1 MCLQR
6 SCFRYIYIYIYTI
19 PIQVFQAARCEP
31 FAYTSVHARVL
42 QALASAIRSDEPALL
57 VGDTGTG
64 KTSVVQHVGRLLGRE
79 VLVYN
84 FNEQSESTELV
95 GGFRP
100 VDNVMQLM
108 SELVESFCLTFEKSF
123 SRRKNAKLLEKL
135 RSDFL
140 DRRWVRGP
148 QAEAEIRGRRPCRPS
163 QDWSFRDLT
172 QAAVLNDVGS
182 IVSKAH
188 PGKWQHC

>member
-1 MCLQR
+1 MSGR
-6 SCFRYIYIYIYTI
+6 PEKDRGS
-19 PIQVFQAARCEP
+19 
-31 FAYTSVHARVL
+31 
-42 QALASAIRSDEPALL
+42 SAPRGAPTPPGSA
-57 VGDTGTG
+57 GSAGC
-64 KTSVVQHVGRLLGRE
+64 RA
-79 VLVYN
+79 
-84 FNEQSESTELV
+84 
-95 GGFRP
+95 
-100 VDNVMQLM
+100 
-108 SELVESFCLTFEKSF
+108 FE
-123 SRRKNAKLLEKL
+123 AKLLEKL